1 MGPGVPPP
9 LSSPTHLF
17 QRCIALYLSRLCHH
31 NELNINDIIL
41 RFARWMVR
49 FRPSLLLHH
58 ARGRRC
64 VSTTAQSSVSHAKPS
79 TISTGWLQTL
89 LPFHLPPIKLVVS
102 QRSYGLLD
110 LGYLILRQVSH
121 LDAFSGY
128 LFRRS
133 LLGYAVG
140 TTTDTRALRP
150 PRSSRT
156 RGSSSQIP
164 IAHSG

>member
-9 LSSPTHLF
+9 LSSPTH
-17 QRCIALYLSRLCHH
+17 QIESCIALHLSRLSQRVQYQRVHH
-31 NELNINDIIL
+31 L
-41 RFARWMVR
+41 RSRAWWFFTHTISSSYPEVA
-49 FRPSLLLHH
+49 
-58 ARGRRC
+58 
-64 VSTTAQSSVSHAKPS
+64 STTAPSSVSPKKPS
-79 TISTGWLQTL
+79 TISTGQLQTL

-128 LFRRS
+128 PFRRS
-133 LLGYAVG
+133 LLGYALG
-140 TTTDTRALRP
+140 RTTDTRALRP

-164 IAHSG
+164 YAHSG

>member
-1 MGPGVPPP
+1 MDPHRFRHQHTD
-9 LSSPTHLF
+9 LRHLACF
-17 QRCIALYLSRLCHH
+17 VLLLSRSDSHP
-31 NELNINDIIL
+31 NELNIDMTSFL
-41 RFARWMVR
+41 HTSRLAAAFARFTHLASR
-49 FRPSLLLHH
+49 LLGS
-58 ARGRRC
+58 A
-64 VSTTAQSSVSHAKPS
+64 TTAHSSVSQAKPS
-79 TISTGWLQTL
+79 TISTGQLQL
-89 LPFHLPPIKLVVS
+89 LPAFHLPPINLVVF
-102 QRSYGLLD
+102 QGSYGLLD
-110 LGYLILRQVSH
+110 LGYLILRRVSH

-164 IAHSG
+164 NAHSG

>member
-9 LSSPTHLF
+9 LSSPTH
-17 QRCIALYLSRLCHH
+17 QIESCIALCLSRCLL
-31 NELNINDIIL
+31 NEFNINVSIIL
-41 RFARWMVR
+41 HFAPRW
-49 FRPSLLLHH
+49 FSLLTISSLLTP
-58 ARGRRC
+58 RGRRC
-64 VSTTAQSSVSHAKPS
+64 VPTTSPSSVSPAKPS
-79 TISTGWLQTL
+79 TISTGQLQTL

-128 LFRRS
+128 PFRRS
-133 LLGYAVG
+133 LLGYALG
-140 TTTDTRALRP
+140 RTTDTRALRP

-164 IAHSG
+164 YAHSG